1 MSGDIE
7 DHSMAAHLPSPAAQ
21 VQLRTALL
29 TWYDHHHR
37 VLPWRRNSHSKVQP
51 ASAPGAATWPTAPGS
66 SAPLTGL
73 SRADW
78 AYGVWVSEVMLQ
90 QTQVER
96 AASYFVRWMARWPT
110 LPDLAAASEED
121 VNAQWAGLGYY
132 RRARFLLQGAR
143 YAVANNGGEL
153 PSTAQELL
161 KVPGIGAYTSAS
173 VSSIAFGQPC
183 AAVDGNVVRVV
194 SRLHA
199 LAQDNPTSSAA
210 VKEMQRLVRADC
222 CELLPMLLTPPDCAS
237 YRLTGCSPRSVLG
250 TGIRR

>member
-7 DHSMAAHLPSPAAQ
+7 DAGMLRVPAAAAQAQRCAPVVQQKAAAQ
-21 VQLRTALL
+21 VQQLRVALL
-29 TWYDHHHR
+29 HWYDHNHR
-37 VLPWRRNSHSKVQP
+37 VLPWRRNSHSKLQTTP
-51 ASAPGAATWPTAPGS
+51 ETCASTTWPTAPGS

-96 AASYFVRWMARWPT
+96 AGDYFCRWMAKWPT
-110 LPDLAAASEED
+110 LRDLAAASEEE

-143 YAVANNGGEL
+143 YAVANTGGEL

-173 VSSIAFGQPC
+173 VSSIAFGHPS
-183 AAVDGNVVRVV
+183 AAVDGNVVRVL
-194 SRLHA
+194 SRLYA
-199 LAQDNPTSSAA
+199 LAQENPTSSAA
-210 VKEMQRLVRADC
+210 VKEMQRLVRLVRC
-222 CELLPMLLTPPDCAS
+222 KLVSL
-237 YRLTGCSPRSVLG
+237 VF
-250 TGIRR
+250 

>member
-7 DHSMAAHLPSPAAQ
+7 DAGMLQVPAVAAQAQQCVPAVQQKAAAQ
-21 VQLRTALL
+21 VQQLRGALL
-29 TWYDHHHR
+29 HWYDHNHR
-37 VLPWRRNSHSKVQP
+37 VLPWRRNSHSKLQTAP
-51 ASAPGAATWPTAPGS
+51 EACAASTWPTAPGS

-96 AASYFVRWMARWPT
+96 ASDYFVRWMAKWPT
-110 LPDLAAASEED
+110 LRDLAAASEEE

-143 YAVANNGGEL
+143 YAVANTGGEL

-173 VSSIAFGQPC
+173 VSSIAFGQPS
-183 AAVDGNVVRVV
+183 AAVDGNVVRVL
-194 SRLHA
+194 SRLYA
-199 LAQDNPTSSAA
+199 LVQGNPTSSAA
-210 VKEMQRLVRADC
+210 VKEMQRLVRHVRCLFA
-222 CELLPMLLTPPDCAS
+222 LLLS
-237 YRLTGCSPRSVLG
+237 
-250 TGIRR
+250 